1 MNNVWGLKLM
11 HTNDTPVFADSL
23 AASLPFLRRYARAL
37 TGSQPT
43 GDRYAAATLE
53 AIVESSDDL
62 GAFETAKIALFHAFH
77 LVWTSA
83 GSPIGEADTRLSGR
97 AQDHMAN
104 LTPNSREALLLHAIE
119 GFSETEIA
127 AIMAIEKGIVHPTI
141 NQFDPD
147 PECDLNTVPN
157 KAVSARV
164 DKVLVNNFGFG
175 GHNGVLA
182 IERLK
187 D

>member
-1 MNNVWGLKLM
+1 MIGHLLGG
-11 HTNDTPVFADSL
+11 AG
-23 AASLPFLRRYARAL
+23 A
-37 TGSQPT
+37 
-43 GDRYAAATLE
+43 
-53 AIVESSDDL
+53 VE
-62 GAFETAKIALFHAFH
+62 T
-77 LVWTSA
+77 
-83 GSPIGEADTRLSGR
+83 
-97 AQDHMAN
+97 
-104 LTPNSREALLLHAIE
+104 
-119 GFSETEIA
+119 IA
-127 AIMAIEKGIVHPTI
+127 AILAIEKGIVHPTI